1 MALDYP
7 EPNRRVA
14 LAGTVA
20 VHLLLALL
28 FFFVVFKGPDPP
40 LTAMGGD
47 GVELN
52 YGLDE
57 AGSGDI
63 QTMATANASQNRE
76 DSRPPAAQP
85 DPTPQPA
92 QPQRVEPTPPQPE
105 VQEKVVT
112 SEAEDAGVATPPV
125 EKPAPKPTVRPTE
138 PVRETPT
145 PAKPREQPRTLYT
158 PPSSTTGVAGG
169 NGVNGTSTAPTGN
182 NNGDRPGSVGDQGDP
197 RGSLDAKALYGA
209 PGSGGSGSRA
219 GSGGGSGL
227 EMSGWAVDDVPSIPK
242 IDDNPGVARFK
253 IVINSDGDVESV
265 TKISGNISPEQTQ
278 AVRNALMKASFRN
291 TNGREGGATGFFN
304 FRYSAR

>member
-7 EPNRRVA
+7 EEHRREA
-14 LAGTVA
+14 LLITAAIV
-20 VHLLLALL
+20 VLLALL
-28 FFFVVFKGPDPP
+28 CFFIKFSGPNPP
-40 LTAMGGD
+40 LEALGGD

-63 QTMATANASQNRE
+63 QTLATANASQNRE

-85 DPTPQPA
+85 APTPQPA

-105 VQEKVVT
+105 TQEKVIT
-112 SEAEDAGVATPPV
+112 SEAEDAEVTAPPV
-125 EKPAPKPTVRPTE
+125 EKPATKPVRPVE
-138 PVRETPT
+138 PVRETPA
-145 PAKPREQPRTLYT
+145 PPKPREQPRTLYT
-158 PPSSTTGVAGG
+158 PRGAAGTAGG

-209 PGSGGSGSRA
+209 PGSGGTGSRA

-227 EMSGWAVDDVPSIPK
+227 EMSGWRFESPPTVEAV
-242 IDDNPGVARFK
+242 DDNPGVIRFK
-253 IVINSDGDVESV
+253 IKISDDGEVEAV
-265 TKISGNISPEQTQ
+265 TKVSGNVSAAQEKLCRDKLQD
-278 AVRNALMKASFRN
+278 ANFVR
-291 TNGREGGATGFFN
+291 TNSGQGGATGFYT
-304 FRYSAR
+304 FRFTVR

>member
-7 EPNRRVA
+7 EPNRRAA

-40 LTAMGGD
+40 LTAVGGD

-52 YGLDE
+52 YGVDE

-63 QTMATANASQNRE
+63 QTRATANASQNRA

-85 DPTPQPA
+85 TPTPPA
-92 QPQRVEPTPPQPE
+92 QPQRVEAAPPPE
-105 VQEKVVT
+105 APEKVVT
-112 SEAEDAGVATPPV
+112 SDAEESPVTAPPV
-125 EKPAPKPTVRPTE
+125 AKPTARPAQPTE
-138 PVRETPT
+138 PARETPA
-145 PAKPREQPRTLYT
+145 PARPREQPRTLYT
-158 PPSSTTGVAGG
+158 PRGASGAAGG

-182 NNGDRPGSVGDQGDP
+182 NNGDRPGAVGDQGDP

-209 PGSGGSGSRA
+209 PGSGGSGARP

-227 EMSGWAVDDVPSIPK
+227 EMSGWRFESQPVVEAV
-242 IDDNPGVARFK
+242 DDNPGVIRFK
-253 IVINSDGDVESV
+253 IKITDDGEVESV
-265 TKISGNISPEQTQ
+265 TKVSGNVSAAQEKLCRDKLLD
-278 AVRNALMKASFRN
+278 ANFVR
-291 TNGREGGATGFFN
+291 TNSGQGSATGFYT
-304 FRYSAR
+304 FRFTVR